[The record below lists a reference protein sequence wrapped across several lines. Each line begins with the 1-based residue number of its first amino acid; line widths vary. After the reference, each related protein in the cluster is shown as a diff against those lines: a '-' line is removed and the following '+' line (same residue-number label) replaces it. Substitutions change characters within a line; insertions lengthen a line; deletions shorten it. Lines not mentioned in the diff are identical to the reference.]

1 MGSRGQSRQK
11 KYASEDRRQR
21 EDAKREGARRGAKY
35 YEYTD
40 RKGNTTTGETGNERA
55 SGGTYRARYDED
67 VVRYASMSPEELERE
82 RDRLKGESDTA
93 NWGIT
98 RAAAS
103 RTASA
108 VDQAAAADTQISK
121 INQVLRRQSAAVT
134 RAQERAA
141 KMQATRDRQTGNIPA
156 GIRVTFPD
164 GRTQVY
170 AQGPNDRVM
179 DERGLPRDV
188 QGIRYSDLYNRM
200 VSNQATSGVTFERIT
215 GEELSAMQAAHRED
229 RANRP
234 DYEFGIGTPWGNSEN
249 RRAARVSRR
258 IGRGQRR

>member
-1 MGSRGQSRQK
+1 MGSRGQSSRKGFTSAQKAKADNIKRQ
-11 KYASEDRRQR
+11 AE
-21 EDAKREGARRGAKY
+21 KRG
-35 YEYTD
+35 YTD
-40 RKGNTTTGETGNERA
+40 IKFKRNKDGEVEYSYTEKKNVQFVHGGKMISPDKNDLYERTIIHSGKIGKDGLIKRNKDEKTDVLLQRGRAPKIERNE
-55 SGGTYRARYDED
+55 GT
-67 VVRYASMSPEELERE
+67 P
-82 RDRLKGESDTA
+82 
-93 NWGIT
+93 
-98 RAAAS
+98 
-103 RTASA
+103 
-108 VDQAAAADTQISK
+108 
-121 INQVLRRQSAAVT
+121 
-134 RAQERAA
+134 
-141 KMQATRDRQTGNIPA
+141 TRDRQAGNIPA

-200 VSNQATSGVTFERIT
+200 VSNQANSGVTFERIT
-215 GEELSAMQAAHRED
+215 GEELSAMQAAHREE

>member
-1 MGSRGQSRQK
+1 MGSRGQSYK
-11 KYASEDRRQR
+11 KQLAQLDRASEKYNSLQERSDSISPIGGRFYDNHTGQEIPREEVERLAEDLTASRERFEDLRDRMIER
-21 EDAKREGARRGAKY
+21 ESRAA
-35 YEYTD
+35 
-40 RKGNTTTGETGNERA
+40 ERA
-55 SGGTYRARYDED
+55 R
-67 VVRYASMSPEELERE
+67 
-82 RDRLKGESDTA
+82 
-93 NWGIT
+93 
-98 RAAAS
+98 
-103 RTASA
+103 
-108 VDQAAAADTQISK
+108 
-121 INQVLRRQSAAVT
+121 
-134 RAQERAA
+134 ERAA
-141 KMQATRDRQTGNIPA
+141 KRQATRDRQAGNIPA

-200 VSNQATSGVTFERIT
+200 VTNQANSGVTFERIT
-215 GEELSAMQAAHRED
+215 GEELSAMQAAHREE

>member
-1 MGSRGQSRQK
+1 MGSRGQSSK
-11 KYASEDRRQR
+11 KQLAQLDRASEKYNSLQERADSISNIGGRFYDNRTGQEVSR
-21 EDAKREGARRGAKY
+21 EDVEKLDRDLRESRERF
-35 YEYTD
+35 EDLRD
-40 RKGNTTTGETGNERA
+40 R
-55 SGGTYRARYDED
+55 
-67 VVRYASMSPEELERE
+67 VIERE
-82 RDRLKGESDTA
+82 S
-93 NWGIT
+93 
-98 RAAAS
+98 RAAQ
-103 RTASA
+103 R
-108 VDQAAAADTQISK
+108 AA
-121 INQVLRRQSAAVT
+121 
-134 RAQERAA
+134 ERAA
-141 KMQATRDRQTGNIPA
+141 KRQATRDRHAGNIPA

-200 VSNQATSGVTFERIT
+200 VSNQANSGVTFERIT
-215 GEELSAMQAAHRED
+215 GEELSAMQAAHREE